1 MAARADRIVLI
12 GLPGAGKSTVGPILA
27 VRLGWTFVDLDVEIE
42 NATGLQVAEIFL
54 RQGEAGFRKIEHELT
69 LRLASEP
76 HLILAPGGGW
86 AVHNTLPGALTVWL
100 QVDPV
105 EAYGRMGEGVG
116 GRPLLQPDPLE
127 KLNGLLAIREQ
138 FYAQADVTI
147 DTNGKTPNAIATEII
162 GVIEEENGK
171 QEER

>member
-27 VRLGWTFVDLDVEIE
+27 VRLGWKFVDLDAEIE

-54 RQGEAGFRKIEHELT
+54 QQGEAGFRKIERELT

-86 AVHNTLPGALTVWL
+86 AVHNTLPGALMVWL
-100 QVDPV
+100 QVDPSV
-105 EAYGRMGEGVG
+105 AIVRMGESANV
-116 GRPLLQPDPLE
+116 RPLLQSDPLE
-127 KLNGLLAIREQ
+127 TLEQLLAKRER

-147 DTNGKTPNAIATEII
+147 DTNGKTPNAIASEII
-162 GVIEEENGK
+162 GA
-171 QEER
+171 QEL

>member
-1 MAARADRIVLI
+1 MAARAERIVLI
-12 GLPGAGKSTVGPILA
+12 GLPGAGKSTVGPIMA
-27 VRLGWTFVDLDVEIE
+27 VRLGWMFVDLDVEIE

-69 LRLASEP
+69 LRLASEL

-100 QVDPV
+100 KVDPQV
-105 EAYGRMGEGVG
+105 AIVRMGESANV
-116 GRPLLQPDPLE
+116 RPLLQPDPLE

-162 GVIEEENGK
+162 GAIEEENGK
-171 QEER
+171 